1 MLRQVPLEDISDLIG
16 AIKENYPNKLGK
28 VDVDDISIRH
38 SLEDKPLDSNI
49 LLSNVVDITFQNPLI
64 ITVKAIEQ
72 SGMKFD
78 NLTPKVVLKSLI
90 NMISI
95 EEPNC
100 NVFSALES
108 MENLNMTNSILN
120 LNIKGLGGIP
130 NLLYSEE
137 IYSAET
143 EIGIKMPIDKLLE
156 IGHKTIVMIG
166 VSGCG
171 KTRSCYDICRHT
183 WGLYFDCFA
192 DQDFKRMI
200 EELVTIRPAIKSES
214 SQQTFEVESKKRIQC
229 LISARM
235 LVLQTL
241 LNKKGSLNSF
251 KWLCIQRSRRS
262 RNLFAKIYSQL
273 SQLPFS
279 VSEAIFDSLK
289 SWFPKDGKIIFDEA
303 QCCLE
308 HLNLDYRS
316 CSSNVQPKVV
326 NGQFTDPRSFFSFL
340 TRTVIESGLKS
351 IWCGTHM
358 RIRSM
363 DLFSSAAG
371 NKIDEVCLFTDFNYL
386 KPSEIFQLLS
396 KWLNVDEEE
405 NLVLFEEIASR
416 TTKIHH
422 LISAQIG
429 ILIRHQW
436 LFPYDPSLGNSS
448 PYYFWEQRISW
459 TFGPIDKKDVSA
471 FEVRQVSD
479 TLIRLCLSF
488 LFGDGSSMDVSP
500 GTDLVST
507 GLVMITKSLHSWQ
520 ARMAEPLVLTA
531 GLNFLADQG
540 PGLMLDY
547 FANKLFA
554 PVEPLNSTPQER
566 GHMMELVIALRFVQ
580 GWWLEPGMKKYL
592 PLWAQ
597 HLNIQKPLGVIDC
610 RLKESGVDMFVQ
622 QLRNAEFPW
631 MILPAV
637 NAGPDL
643 RYS

>member
-1 MLRQVPLEDISDLIG
+1 M
-16 AIKENYPNKLGK
+16 
-28 VDVDDISIRH
+28 
-38 SLEDKPLDSNI
+38 
-49 LLSNVVDITFQNPLI
+49 
-64 ITVKAIEQ
+64 
-72 SGMKFD
+72 
-78 NLTPKVVLKSLI
+78 
-90 NMISI
+90 
-95 EEPNC
+95 
-100 NVFSALES
+100 
-108 MENLNMTNSILN
+108 
-120 LNIKGLGGIP
+120 
-130 NLLYSEE
+130 
-137 IYSAET
+137 
-143 EIGIKMPIDKLLE
+143 
-156 IGHKTIVMIG
+156 
-166 VSGCG
+166 
-171 KTRSCYDICRHT
+171 
-183 WGLYFDCFA
+183 
-192 DQDFKRMI
+192 
-200 EELVTIRPAIKSES
+200 
-214 SQQTFEVESKKRIQC
+214 
-229 LISARM
+229 
-235 LVLQTL
+235 
-241 LNKKGSLNSF
+241 
-251 KWLCIQRSRRS
+251 CIQRRRRS
-262 RNLFAKIYSQL
+262 QSLFAKIYSQL
-273 SQLPFS
+273 SRLPFS
-279 VSEAIFDSLK
+279 ESEAIFDSLK

-308 HLNLDYRS
+308 LLNLDYRS

-396 KWLNVDEEE
+396 KWLNVDQEE
-405 NLVLFEEIASR
+405 NLVLFEEIANLLQGRPRFITSFLHKLIYSSDINGCFR
-416 TTKIHH
+416 EYARDMTT
-422 LISAQIG
+422 
-429 ILIRHQW
+429 R
-436 LFPYDPSLGNSS
+436 YDPSLGNSS

-610 RLKESGVDMFVQ
+610 RLKESGVNMFVQ

-643 RYS
+643 RYSVFCCHIKTTSTPKSKSTMYVKLEECQKNIATMDPKNWYKSESNVQRTFQEELKAWQFIHLRFEMPDTAPAMKDDFKSGPKGKDHVICINLESEIATDFFGVSFIEKYKAFVSQTLKQ